1 MQTHGK
7 EANSYLLLVFYEKG
21 HLIQIMHTTPSLKQ
35 KDAKLQNDCSVVSY
49 FSNIVVVESTYLA
62 RKLRKP

>member
-1 MQTHGK
+1 MQTHEK

-35 KDAKLQNDCSVVSY
+35 KDAKLQNDCSC
-49 FSNIVVVESTYLA
+49 A
-62 RKLRKP
+62 KKKLEKLGNMVFDIFQIEW